1 MSNSKKNILEC
12 IKIVRG
18 NQNLIEKEDYNKLL
32 TLLYTEIGNNISS
45 SEDLEDFEKLID
57 DLKRTLII
65 NKINYNELK
74 FKSIDNLR
82 NYQYKD
88 ELINEFKLLEYLLED
103 KSKINYDF
111 QINPIILEYY
121 DKNIEKELN
130 QKIKFMLNF
139 IANIDSTKDRTIL
152 FLLIMDLIFKNFNII
167 INNKKFSEI
176 VLKKIKENAIMINK
190 DIKDRIEN
198 INYIYEN
205 WIEIIENFNYS

>member
-18 NQNLIEKEDYNKLL
+18 NQNLIEKVDYNKLL
-32 TLLYTEIGNNISS
+32 TLLYSEIGENISLTKNL
-45 SEDLEDFEKLID
+45 EDLENLTYDLEKM
-57 DLKRTLII
+57 LII

-74 FKSIDNLR
+74 FKSIDDLK

-121 DKNIEKELN
+121 DKTIEKELN
-130 QKIKFMLNF
+130 KKIKFFLNF
-139 IANIDSTKDRTIL
+139 IGNINSIKHRTIL
-152 FLLIMDLIFKNFNII
+152 FLLIIDLIFKNFNII
-167 INNKKFSEI
+167 IENKKFSKI
-176 VLKKIKENAIMINK
+176 VLNKIIENKIMINI
-190 DIKDRIEN
+190 DIKNEIEN
-198 INYIYEN
+198 INDIYEN
-205 WIEIIENFNYS
+205 WIEIIENF